1 MDTFYNVIRQFY
13 KSGTETHSVQVFTDY
28 DSALQRYF
36 NVIAADLADS
46 DITYNAAYLIDSTG
60 LMRESRVFDRTVV
73 DSTEEESE
81 A

>member
-1 MDTFYNVIRQFY
+1 MDTFYTVVRQYY
-13 KSGTETHSVQVFTDY
+13 KNSTETHSMQVYTDY

-36 NVIAADLADS
+36 NVIATDLADS

-60 LMRESRVFDRTVV
+60 LMKEGRVFDRTVV
-73 DSTEEESE
+73 STEEESE